1 MPGPRPAVDAE
12 IYRPPVPI
20 QTPFVVRTALVP
32 ADLKAALARAV
43 LEADPSNI
51 VYRITIGETY
61 LRDAMAPTRF
71 AMALLAAFSGVALL
85 LSAVGLYGVIAF
97 AVTQRTREIG
107 IRIALGAAPRS
118 VTSLVVRSGMNLTLI
133 GATLGVAAAVGATR
147 VLAGMLY
154 GVHPA
159 DPTTFA
165 AIVALVLVI
174 ALTASY
180 IPARRAARIDPTEAL
195 RAE

>member
-1 MPGPRPAVDAE
+1 
-12 IYRPPVPI
+12 
-20 QTPFVVRTALVP
+20 
-32 ADLKAALARAV
+32 
-43 LEADPSNI
+43 
-51 VYRITIGETY
+51 
-61 LRDAMAPTRF
+61 
-71 AMALLAAFSGVALL
+71 
-85 LSAVGLYGVIAF
+85 
-97 AVTQRTREIG
+97 
-107 IRIALGAAPRS
+107 
-118 VTSLVVRSGMNLTLI
+118 MNLTLI

>member
-1 MPGPRPAVDAE
+1 
-12 IYRPPVPI
+12 
-20 QTPFVVRTALVP
+20 
-32 ADLKAALARAV
+32 
-43 LEADPSNI
+43 
-51 VYRITIGETY
+51 
-61 LRDAMAPTRF
+61 MAPTRF